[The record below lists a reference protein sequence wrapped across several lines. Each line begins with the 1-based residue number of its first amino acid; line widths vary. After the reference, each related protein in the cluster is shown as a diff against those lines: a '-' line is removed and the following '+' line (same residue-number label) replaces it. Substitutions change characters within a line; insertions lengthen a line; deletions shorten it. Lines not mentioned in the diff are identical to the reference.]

1 MSPHGTLSRSSA
13 ARMRN
18 FVQATALRLV
28 ASIFQ
33 ESLPGTSGPRV
44 AHTPFKRAAARREQV
59 HRAIGVFGKLALRRQ
74 CCAGC
79 KLHEMLQVL
88 ARTASWHAREMAQFL
103 DEIGSLAR
111 CLIFFGTYRRC

>member
-33 ESLPGTSGPRV
+33 ESLPDTRC
-44 AHTPFKRAAARREQV
+44 AHTVWAPLRGACRSTEQQV
-59 HRAIGVFGKLALRRQ
+59 RLAKLAVLRQ
-74 CCAGC
+74 CSASF
-79 KLHEMLQVL
+79 KLHKLL
-88 ARTASWHAREMAQFL
+88 
-103 DEIGSLAR
+103 
-111 CLIFFGTYRRC
+111 

>member
-33 ESLPGTSGPRV
+33 ESLPGTSGHASRPHRLC
-44 AHTPFKRAAARREQV
+44 AAARRMQI
-59 HRAIGVFGKLALRRQ
+59 H
-74 CCAGC
+74 
-79 KLHEMLQVL
+79 
-88 ARTASWHAREMAQFL
+88 
-103 DEIGSLAR
+103 
-111 CLIFFGTYRRC
+111 